1 MSIVKLSN
9 ARLSFPT
16 LFTPEQY
23 EGKGPSNYKA
33 SFLIEEEQPVHV
45 QQADKSWKKTTM
57 KAVIAQVA
65 ADQWKAKSPAILKT
79 IEGQSQKFCWLDGST
94 KAYDGYEG
102 NFVLTANRGESKGRP
117 LVVDL
122 DKSPLAESDGKPYA
136 GCYVNGTV
144 EIWAQDNGFGK
155 GIRATL
161 RGVQFLR
168 DGDSFSAGAPLD
180 DDDFESVDAPEETAD
195 DIS

>member
-9 ARLSFPT
+9 ARLSFPA
-16 LFTPEQY
+16 LFTAEDY
-23 EGKGPSNYKA
+23 EGDGKFKYKA
-33 SFLIEEEQPVHV
+33 SFLIEEDQAVHV

-57 KAVIAQVA
+57 KAVILQLAT
-65 ADQWKAKSPAILKT
+65 DQWKTKAAAVLKT
-79 IEGQSQKFCWLDGST
+79 IEGQSQKFCWLDGAT
-94 KAYDGYEG
+94 KTYDGYDG
-102 NFVLTANRGESKGRP
+102 NFVLTASRGQEKGRP
-117 LVVDL
+117 LLVDL
-122 DKSPLAESDGKPYA
+122 DKSPLTEKDGKPYA
-136 GCYVNGTV
+136 GCFVNGTV
-144 EIWAQDNGFGK
+144 EIWAQDNSFGK

-180 DDDFESVDAPEETAD
+180 DDDFESVDAPEMAED